1 MRPTQYRKSGPPVF
15 TGAYDI
21 PISRRFASSRFQMPL
36 CSSCG
41 AVAADRGC
49 VQMRDNIMRHL
60 RETGDPDLLTA
71 QLRDAPAVTAEL
83 LSEIIRKACRRFP
96 SQGQRHRTAR
106 IEQLIATGAWIDAIL
121 ALIDL
126 ELPQWQIR
134 RIAYD
139 QGEWLCALSRA
150 PELPEWLDPSSRT
163 SVPTAPRQ
171 ASQFYQPICRGNF
184 A

>member
-1 MRPTQYRKSGPPVF
+1 
-15 TGAYDI
+15 
-21 PISRRFASSRFQMPL
+21 
-36 CSSCG
+36 
-41 AVAADRGC
+41 
-49 VQMRDNIMRHL
+49 MRHL
-60 RETGDPDLLTA
+60 WETGDPDLLTE

-96 SQGQRHRTAR
+96 SQGQRQRTAR
-106 IEQLIATGAWIDAIL
+106 IEQLIATGAWMDAIL

-139 QGEWLCALSRA
+139 QGEWFCTLSRA
-150 PELPEWLDPSSRT
+150 PELPEWLDQPIESHHDDLALAILSAFVDAQRISAPSSRT
-163 SVPTAPRQ
+163 SVPMAPRQ
-171 ASQFYQPICRGNF
+171 ASQFYQPVCRGNF